1 MRHPEIEKLS
11 RYATLLDSRYR
22 IPGTSIRFGWD
33 AILGLIPGAGDLATA
48 GPAAYLIY
56 RSYRLGARKSAIAR
70 MAINAG
76 VDLTIG
82 VVPLVGDIFDVA
94 FKGNRRN
101 IAILEQELARQT
113 AGVVR

>member
-1 MRHPEIEKLS
+1 MAHPEIERLS

-33 AILGLIPGAGDLATA
+33 AILGLIPGVGDLATA
-48 GPAAYLIY
+48 GPATYLIY
-56 RSYRLGARKSAIAR
+56 RSYRLGARRRAIAR
-70 MAINAG
+70 MAVNVGLDFTLGA
-76 VDLTIG
+76 
-82 VVPLVGDIFDVA
+82 VPLIGDVFDVA

-113 AGVVR
+113 VEVLR